1 MIALSR
7 LNGRTV
13 AVNPDLIVWIDV
25 TPDTTLCMA
34 GGERIVV
41 RESLDDVLNRITT
54 YRKMVGPIGAAAADV
69 AQSGNRRA
77 MTSERAPARA
87 SFRQSAKVEVTPAR
101 PSIRTTQPSI
111 NRK

>member
-25 TPDTTLCMA
+25 TPDTTLCLA
-34 GGERIVV
+34 GGDRIVV
-41 RESLDDVLNRITT
+41 RESLDEVVQRILSF
-54 YRKMVGPIGAAAADV
+54 RKLVGPPSRAPIPDLTPNNG
-69 AQSGNRRA
+69 RRSKV
-77 MTSERAPARA
+77 SELAPARA
-87 SFRQSAKVEVTPAR
+87 SFRAQAQDSIPAR
-101 PSIRTTQPSI
+101 ASIRTSQPII